1 MDLLLFLLI
10 LLVWVIYAIINAL
23 TPKSNKVLSSEEH
36 DQLLRELV
44 GKSKKERKEILKKY
58 YK

>member
-1 MDLLLFLLI
+1 MYLLIFLLI
-10 LLVWVIYAIINAL
+10 LLVWVIYAIINTL
-23 TPKSNKVLSSEEH
+23 TPKSNKVLTSEEH